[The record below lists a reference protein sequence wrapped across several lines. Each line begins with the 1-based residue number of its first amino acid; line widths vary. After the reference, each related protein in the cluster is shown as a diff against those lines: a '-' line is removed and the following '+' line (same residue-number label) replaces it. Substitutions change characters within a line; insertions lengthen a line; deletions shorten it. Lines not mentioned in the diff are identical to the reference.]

1 MTGLTY
7 QLKQRIKHGYV
18 KLSELRPNSREIA
31 KRLLAEGVFYIDERG
46 YLRTN
51 EL

>member
-1 MTGLTY
+1 MSGLHY

-31 KRLLAEGVFYIDERG
+31 KRLIAEGVFYIDERG

>member
-31 KRLLAEGVFYIDERG
+31 KRLIADGVFYVDERG
-46 YLRTN
+46 YIRSN
-51 EL
+51 EQ